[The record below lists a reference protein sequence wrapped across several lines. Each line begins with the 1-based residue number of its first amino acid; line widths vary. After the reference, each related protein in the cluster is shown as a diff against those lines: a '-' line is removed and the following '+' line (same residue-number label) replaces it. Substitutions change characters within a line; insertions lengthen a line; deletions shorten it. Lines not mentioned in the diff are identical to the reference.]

1 MEPITTTIALGLFA
15 MGSGMG
21 WWLARSDSKMNSL
34 GIQMILM
41 QESQSSALAIT
52 SKRIEDLENS
62 ISSLVSGIG
71 AIRAA
76 NPELDGLI
84 LAHEALQG
92 KGDLTEA
99 LKIIVS
105 KIPDTADQD
114 SLTLLSPG
122 EIRLAESLLEAIT
135 EIETLPA
142 PLARKIGLVALASG
156 RTGRARTMMEKSYE
170 SAPGDDTTL
179 RILEHIATLTGD
191 IDARRHW
198 IEARLALSPDNPE
211 LLRSHAHLLVAQGD
225 QEAERDV
232 LRLEALGLD
241 TPADRSL
248 LSGLRERAG
257 SRSEALEA
265 IDRAL
270 AEDPTRAKDWYQRA
284 ELLLAEKEPV
294 KALESV
300 DRCIELERQNGDA
313 WALRAKLLADSPRV
327 NEACKAATHAV
338 ALGAGGVEL
347 VILKADLLLA
357 MDEFGQSEK
366 TLEKALEEYSDN
378 GEMRAAIANRRLSEN
393 RHTEAWDILQSTPQ
407 GCTHPLLHV
416 VEGRL
421 HLALADRQRDG
432 TGEKDIVL
440 LTDAE
445 NAFNAALELDR
456 EQGIAWLGIARTRRL
471 LSRIELAEE
480 ALTRAT
486 RLLPDED
493 PSVSAESALLAL
505 DNNDIDSAK
514 QHVDAASIRG
524 GGSVVSYIRGN
535 IATRIGNLK
544 SAKAHYDD
552 ALSQDSSHVKSRLN
566 RCSVNMALDN
576 AKAALDDAN
585 VLLEIAPDMMLSK
598 LKRAE
603 ALMMLGDWADAKA
616 DLEEIIEKSP
626 TQYQAMTQLAGCF
639 IALGRPEQAES
650 PLNEALMLNQDHAPA
665 WFQRG
670 LLYLDWG
677 KEEAAINDLVTATK
691 VDPTHLD
698 AHLHLAAIHHEAERF
713 DQAST
718 AWRAVLAI
726 DGEHAVAKKRLEE
739 SESAILTHI

>member
-41 QESQSSALAIT
+41 QESQSSSLAIA
-52 SKRIEDLENS
+52 SKRIEELESS
-62 ISSLVSGIG
+62 ISSLVAGIG

-92 KGDLTEA
+92 KGDLEEA
-99 LKIIVS
+99 LKIIVC
-105 KIPDTADQD
+105 KISDSADHE
-114 SLTLLSPG
+114 SLALLSPG

-135 EIETLPA
+135 EIGNLPA

-156 RTGRARTMMEKSYE
+156 RNGRARIMMEKSYE
-170 SAPGDDTTL
+170 AAPGDDTTL
-179 RILEHIATLTGD
+179 KILEHIATLDGD
-191 IDARRHW
+191 VNARRHW
-198 IEARLALSPDNPE
+198 IEARLSLSPDDPE

-270 AEDPTRAKDWYQRA
+270 AEDPTRAQDWHHRA
-284 ELLLAEKEPV
+284 ELLLAENEPV

-300 DRCIELERQNGDA
+300 DRCIELERQNGEA

-327 NEACKAATHAV
+327 EEACKAAIHAV
-338 ALGAGGVEL
+338 ALNAGGVEL
-347 VILKADLLLA
+347 VLLKADLLLA
-357 MDEFGQSEK
+357 MDDFGRSEE
-366 TLEKALEEYSDN
+366 TLGKALEENENN

-393 RHTEAWDILQSTPQ
+393 RHTEAWDILRTTPQ
-407 GCTHPLLHV
+407 DCIHPLLHV

-432 TGEKDIVL
+432 TGEKDEAL
-440 LTDAE
+440 LTEAE

-456 EQGIAWLGIARTRRL
+456 EQGIAWLGIARTSRL
-471 LSRIELAEE
+471 LSRMELAEE

-486 RLLPDED
+486 RLLAEDD
-493 PSVSAESALLAL
+493 PSVSAEAALLAL
-505 DNNDIDSAK
+505 DNDDIDSAK

-524 GGSVVSYIRGN
+524 GGAVVPYIRGN
-535 IATRIGNLK
+535 IATRTGNLK

-552 ALSQDSSHVKSRLN
+552 ALGLDPTHVRSRLN
-566 RCSVNMALDN
+566 RCSANMALDN

-585 VLLEIAPDMMLSK
+585 VLLEIAPDLMLGK

-603 ALMMLGDWADAKA
+603 ASMMLGDWSNAKT
-616 DLEEIIEKSP
+616 DLEEIIEKAP
-626 TQYQAMTQLAGCF
+626 TQYQARTQLAGCF

-650 PLNEALMLNQDHAPA
+650 PLNEALMINPDYAPA

-670 LLYLDWG
+670 LLYLDWD
-677 KEEAAINDLVTATK
+677 KEDAAISDLVTATK

-698 AHLHLAAIHHEAERF
+698 AHLHLAAIHHEAERY
-713 DQAST
+713 DQASIS
-718 AWRAVLAI
+718 WRAALTI
-726 DGEHAVAKKRLEE
+726 DAEHAVAKRRLEE
-739 SESAILTHI
+739 SESAILTNI

>member
-21 WWLARSDSKMNSL
+21 WWLARTDSKMNSL
-34 GIQMILM
+34 GVQMTLM
-41 QESQSSALAIT
+41 QESQASSLAIA
-52 SKRIEDLENS
+52 SKRIEDLESS
-62 ISSLVSGIG
+62 ISSLVAGIG

-92 KGDLTEA
+92 NGDLIEA
-99 LKIIVS
+99 LKIIVC
-105 KIPDTADQD
+105 KIPDSADHE

-135 EIETLPA
+135 EIGNLPA
-142 PLARKIGLVALASG
+142 PLARKIGLIALASG
-156 RTGRARTMMEKSYE
+156 RRGRARIMMEKSHKA
-170 SAPGDDTTL
+170 APGDDNTL
-179 RILEHIATLTGD
+179 KVLEYIATLDGD
-191 IDARRHW
+191 VNARRHW
-198 IEARLALSPDNPE
+198 IEARLFLSPDNPE

-248 LSGLRERAG
+248 LSGLRARAG

-270 AEDPTRAKDWYQRA
+270 AEDPTRAQDWQRRA
-284 ELLLAEKEPV
+284 ELLLAENEPV

-300 DRCIELERQNGDA
+300 DRCIEIERQNGEA
-313 WALRAKLLADSPRV
+313 WALRAKLLTDSPRIK
-327 NEACKAATHAV
+327 EACKAATHAV
-338 ALGAGGVEL
+338 ALNAGGVEL

-357 MDEFGQSEK
+357 MDEVDRSEK
-366 TLEKALEEYSDN
+366 TLEKALEENSDN

-393 RHTEAWDILQSTPQ
+393 RYTEAWDILRTTPQ
-407 GCTHPLLHV
+407 GCIHPLLHV

-432 TGEKDIVL
+432 TGEKDEAL
-440 LTDAE
+440 LTKAE
-445 NAFNAALELDR
+445 KSFNAALELDR
-456 EQGIAWLGIARTRRL
+456 EQGIAWLGIARTSRL
-471 LSRIELAEE
+471 LARMESAEE

-486 RLLPDED
+486 RLLPED
-493 PSVSAESALLAL
+493 DSSVSAEAALLAL
-505 DNNDIDSAK
+505 DNDDIDSAK

-524 GGSVVSYIRGN
+524 GGAVVSYIRGN
-535 IATRIGNLK
+535 IAARTGNLK

-552 ALSQDSSHVKSRLN
+552 ALGLDSAHVKSRLN

-576 AKAALDDAN
+576 AQAALDDAN
-585 VLLEIAPDMMLSK
+585 VLLEFAPDLMLSK

-603 ALMMLGDWADAKA
+603 ALMMLGDWTNAKI
-616 DLEEIIEKSP
+616 DLEEIIEKAP

-650 PLNEALMLNQDHAPA
+650 PLNEALMLNPDHAPA

-677 KEEAAINDLVTATK
+677 KEDAAISDLVAATK
-691 VDPTHLD
+691 IDPTHLD
-698 AHLHLAAIHHEAERF
+698 AQLHLAAIHHEAARF
-713 DQAST
+713 DQASD
-718 AWRAVLAI
+718 AWRAALTI
-726 DGEHAVAKKRLEE
+726 DAEHAVAKKRLEE
-739 SESAILTHI
+739 SESAILANI